1 MMEELQYP
9 IGRYR
14 IEHEITAE
22 RRAELIAQIA
32 ILPSQLHGAVSGLD
46 DAQLDTAYRPE
57 GWTLRQVVHHVADSH
72 MNAYVRM
79 RLALTEDEPAIA
91 PYKEGYW
98 AMLPDALS
106 APPELSLG
114 LLEGLHARWVLLL
127 ESLSDE
133 QFARRF
139 FHPQYGTRVR
149 QDEILSHYAWHGQ
162 HHTAQLTGLRDRM
175 GWQAATRPLA

>member
-1 MMEELQYP
+1 MEELQYP
-9 IGRYR
+9 IGKYR

-22 RRAELIAQIA
+22 RRAELIEQIA
-32 ILPSQLHGAVSGLD
+32 SLPGLLRESVSGLD
-46 DAQLDTAYRPE
+46 AEQLATAYRPE
-57 GWTLRQVVHHVADSH
+57 GWSVLQVVHHVADSH

-98 AMLPDALS
+98 AILPDALS
-106 APPELSLG
+106 APVELSLSMLDG
-114 LLEGLHARWVLLL
+114 LHGRWVHLLEGM
-127 ESLSDE
+127 SDE

-149 QDEILSHYAWHGQ
+149 QDEILSHYAWHGR
-162 HHTAQLTGLRDRM
+162 HHTAHVTGLRQRM
-175 GWQAATRPLA
+175 GWL